1 MVETQK
7 KPRGRVTSLLA
18 TVTAALVVASGLGFA
33 PAVANAAD
41 PAVQTASLSWG
52 VKSSFASYIKS
63 PIAHG
68 TITNL
73 GATTG
78 QFDWANG
85 TGTATGDGSSFDVS
99 FGAGNGMH
107 FLGHEIDGVS
117 ALDMQFTNP
126 RVKLTSATTADL
138 YLDVK
143 SRKFEGMSSASDEF
157 FEQDGVRFATVT
169 LPAPTVN
176 GSALTWTNAA
186 TELTTEGFDAFGG
199 FYPAGTAL
207 DPLTLTVGNW
217 APALGVFL
225 ADGTTPVGNSVVHA
239 GDKLIVKGTGFD
251 PTANVGGRGV
261 PIPDTL
267 PQGSYVVFGNFGSSW
282 KPSSG
287 AASATRKVG
296 AQGWALTSATV
307 DAVPA
312 QYQATIRNQW
322 VELAGDGNFAWEVT
336 LKNPAELAAG
346 GAYGIYTYGAG
357 GVNNASQELG
367 VALNYDPSQRTTTT
381 LAVAPAN
388 SATIGTSTKLTATVA
403 AGEGTPA
410 GTVAF
415 FNGTTQVGQTQPLN
429 AGSASVTVSNL
440 PAGSAKLQA
449 KFTPADATAFAASES
464 AVSPFQVNKIASSVA
479 LEVMVALP
487 SGNGSGEGFQSVGAT
502 VKIASGAKPAGTVT
516 LFSGKQQIG
525 TPQKVNEDGFASLP
539 SDLLKP
545 GTHSLTAKFTPSD
558 SSKIAE
564 STSKALSFV
573 VDSPTAKIVFSD
585 VKKSD
590 KFYKE
595 ISWMA
600 SSGLSTGTKQANGT
614 YLYKPADAVSR
625 EAMAAFLYREAKANY
640 KGPKVS
646 PFADVKPG
654 DKFYNEIA
662 WMYKEGISTGTRQAT
677 GKPLFKAKDG
687 ISREAMAAFM
697 YRIDTK
703 AKPKTP
709 TVSPFSDV
717 KPSDKFYKEIAWMYS
732 SGLSTGTKQ
741 ASGKPRY
748 EAKANVSRSAMAA
761 FLYRKAH

>member
-7 KPRGRVTSLLA
+7 KPRGRVISLLA

-33 PAVANAAD
+33 PAAANAAD
-41 PAVQTASLSWG
+41 PAVQTAALNWG
-52 VKSSFASYIKS
+52 VKTSFAGYVKS

-73 GATTG
+73 GTTTG

-85 TGTATGDGSSFDVS
+85 TGTSASDGSSFDIS

-107 FLGHEIDGVS
+107 FLGHDIGGVS

-143 SRKFEGMSSASDEF
+143 SRKFEGMTSASDEF
-157 FEQDGVRFATVT
+157 FEQDGVRFAAVT
-169 LPAPTVN
+169 LPAPTVS
-176 GSALTWTNAA
+176 GSTLTWTKAA
-186 TELTTEGFDAFGG
+186 TELTAEGFDAFGG

-207 DPLTLTVGNW
+207 DPLTLTVNNW
-217 APALGVFL
+217 TPALQVFL
-225 ADGTTPVGNSVVHA
+225 ADGTTPVGNSVVHP
-239 GDKLIVKGTGFD
+239 GDKLVVKGTGFD
-251 PTANVGGRGV
+251 PAANVGGRGM
-261 PIPDTL
+261 PIPNTL

-296 AQGWALTSATV
+296 TQGWALTSATV

-312 QYQATIRNQW
+312 QYQAAVRNQW
-322 VELAGDGNFAWEVT
+322 VSLAGDGSFAWEVT
-336 LKNPAELAAG
+336 LKNPTELAAG

-381 LAVAPAN
+381 LAVAPAKA
-388 SATIGTSTKLTATVA
+388 ATVGTSIKLTATVA
-403 AGEGTPA
+403 AGEGAPA

-415 FNGTTQVGQTQPLN
+415 FNGTTQVGQTQTLN

-440 PAGSAKLQA
+440 PAGAAKLQA
-449 KFTPADATAFAASES
+449 KFTPTDATAFAASAS
-464 AVSPFQVNKIASSVA
+464 AVSAFQVNTPAS
-479 LEVMVALP
+479 
-487 SGNGSGEGFQSVGAT
+487 
-502 VKIASGAKPAGTVT
+502 
-516 LFSGKQQIG
+516 
-525 TPQKVNEDGFASLP
+525 
-539 SDLLKP
+539 
-545 GTHSLTAKFTPSD
+545 
-558 SSKIAE
+558 
-564 STSKALSFV
+564 
-573 VDSPTAKIVFSD
+573 KIVFTD
-585 VKKSD
+585 VKKGD

-614 YLYKPADAVSR
+614 YKYFPADSVSR
-625 EAMAAFLYREAKANY
+625 EAMAAFLYREAKASY

-654 DKFYNEIA
+654 DKFYNEIT
-662 WMYKEGISTGTRQAT
+662 WMYKQGISTGTKQPS
-677 GKPLFKAKDG
+677 GKPLFKPKDG

-703 AKPKTP
+703 AKPKAP
-709 TVSPFSDV
+709 AASPFADV
-717 KPSDKFYKEIAWMYS
+717 KKSDKFYKEIAWMYS
-732 SGLSTGTKQ
+732 TKLSTGTKQ

-748 EAKANVSRSAMAA
+748 EAKSNVSRAAMAA

>member
-1 MVETQK
+1 M
-7 KPRGRVTSLLA
+7 SLLA
-18 TVTAALVVASGLGFA
+18 TITAALVVASGLGFA
-33 PAVANAAD
+33 PAAANAVD
-41 PAVQTASLSWG
+41 PAVQTATLNWG
-52 VKSSFASYIKS
+52 VKSSFAGYIKGS
-63 PIAHG
+63 IAHG
-68 TITNL
+68 TVTNL
-73 GATTG
+73 GTTTG

-85 TGTATGDGSSFDVS
+85 TGSAASDGSSFDVS

-107 FLGHEIDGVS
+107 FLGHEIDGLN

-138 YLDVK
+138 FLDVK
-143 SRKFEGMSSASDEF
+143 SRKFEGLTSVSDEF
-157 FEQDGVRFATVT
+157 FEQAGVRFATVT
-169 LPAPTVN
+169 LPAPTEN
-176 GSALTWTNAA
+176 GSNLTWANAA
-186 TELTTEGFDAFGG
+186 TELTPEGFDAFGG
-199 FYPAGTAL
+199 FYEAGTAL
-207 DPLTLTVGNW
+207 DPLTLTVSNW
-217 APALGVFL
+217 APALEVFL

-239 GDKLIVKGTGFD
+239 GDKLVVKATGFD

-261 PIPDTL
+261 PIPNTL
-267 PQGSYVVFGNFGSSW
+267 PQGSYVVFGHFASSW

-312 QYQATIRNQW
+312 QYQTTIRNQW
-322 VELAGDGNFAWEVT
+322 VQLGSDGSFAWEVT
-336 LKNPAELAAG
+336 LKNPTELAAG

-367 VALNYDPSQRTTTT
+367 VALNYDPSQRTTTA

-388 SATIGTSTKLTATVA
+388 AATIGTSTKLTATVA
-403 AGEGTPA
+403 AGEGVPA

-415 FNGTTQVGQTQPLN
+415 FNGTTQVGQTQTLN

-440 PAGSAKLQA
+440 PAGPAKLRA

-464 AVSPFQVNKIASSVA
+464 SVSAFQVNKIASSVA
-479 LEVMVALP
+479 LGIAVAVP
-487 SGNGSGEGFQSVGAT
+487 SGAGSGESHESVYAN
-502 VKIASGAKPAGTVT
+502 VSVASGAKAAGTVT

-525 TPQKVNEDGFASLP
+525 TPKKVDQDGFAYLP
-539 SDLLKP
+539 SDLLKA

-558 SSKIAE
+558 SAKIAG
-564 STSKALSFV
+564 STSKAISFK
-573 VDSPTAKIVFSD
+573 VDAPSSKIIFTD
-585 VKKSD
+585 VNKND

-614 YLYKPADAVSR
+614 YLYKPTDAVSR

-662 WMYKEGISTGTRQAT
+662 WMYKQGISTGTKQPS
-677 GKPLFKAKDG
+677 GKPLYKAKDG

-703 AKPKTP
+703 AKPKAPAT
-709 TVSPFSDV
+709 SPFADV
-717 KPSDKFYKEIAWMYS
+717 KTSDKFYKEIAWMYS
-732 SGLSTGTKQ
+732 TKLSTGTKQ

-748 EAKANVSRSAMAA
+748 EAKSNVSRSAMAA